1 MSPAERDEQ
10 LLRDAAL
17 ETAQLAL
24 RWRRRAGRG
33 PTRAHQ
39 FAVEIAR
46 AEASVRDGL
55 RVVSR

>member
-17 ETAQLAL
+17 EVASLAL
-24 RWRRRAGRG
+24 RWQRRAGRG
-33 PTRAHQ
+33 PTRAHH

-46 AEASVRDGL
+46 SEAAVRDGL
-55 RVVSR
+55 RAVSQ